1 MSEGTLPYSRLILI
15 FGVVFQSLWGFAEYL
30 HDDHKKL
37 SIHRR
42 KTKRLVLIFI
52 NLGSLI
58 VLSSFAS
65 SWMTEKTL
73 DSFPKGGVLCFAIS
87 FIVVLLHWIKN
98 IFFSL
103 EDWHKTPMFYD
114 QYLAHPDEG
123 SGFEPED

>member
-1 MSEGTLPYSRLILI
+1 M
-15 FGVVFQSLWGFAEYL
+15 
-30 HDDHKKL
+30 
-37 SIHRR
+37 
-42 KTKRLVLIFI
+42 VLIFI

-87 FIVVLLHWIKN
+87 FIVVLVHWIKN